1 MGLPK
6 AGAIAGMEFGV
17 VKIPVC
23 DCAQIR
29 DKFKDGACLAIVG
42 VSFRPF
48 IGSRKTDPH
57 RAVKKS
63 LNASSWRNHLMR
75 LEDVEVAGANQGE
88 SIKNGREDGCQS

>member
-1 MGLPK
+1 M
-6 AGAIAGMEFGV
+6 GAIAGVKFGV
-17 VKIPVC
+17 VEVPV
-23 DCAQIR
+23 R
-29 DKFKDGACLAIVG
+29 DGARIQDEFKDGACLAIVG
-42 VSFRPF
+42 ISFRPV

-57 RAVKKS
+57 RTVKKS